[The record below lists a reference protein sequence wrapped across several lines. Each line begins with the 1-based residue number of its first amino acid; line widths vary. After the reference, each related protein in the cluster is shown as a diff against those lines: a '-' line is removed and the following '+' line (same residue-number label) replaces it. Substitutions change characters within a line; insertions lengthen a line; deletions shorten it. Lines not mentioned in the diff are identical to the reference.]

1 MDTSSLT
8 LAGLILGE
16 AVLSNSVICRVMRRR
31 EVSDAAAPAT
41 SSGCSVEG
49 CDGAP
54 KRSQPRSRVAEALP
68 NLDLAA
74 GRRVKLCRD
83 HYREY
88 RRASRE
94 TRRLDRMGG

>member
-1 MDTSSLT
+1 
-8 LAGLILGE
+8 
-16 AVLSNSVICRVMRRR
+16 MRHR
-31 EVSDAAAPAT
+31 EVPAVPAAPAT

-54 KRSQPRSRVAEALP
+54 KRSQPRSRVTEALP
-68 NLDLAA
+68 DLDLAA

>member
-1 MDTSSLT
+1 
-8 LAGLILGE
+8 
-16 AVLSNSVICRVMRRR
+16 MRRR
-31 EVSDAAAPAT
+31 EVPESASAPADAA
-41 SSGCSVEG
+41 SSGGCAVEG
-49 CDGAP
+49 CDKAP
-54 KRSQPRSRVAEALP
+54 QRSQPRSRVVDALP
-68 NLDLAA
+68 NLDLAS

>member
-1 MDTSSLT
+1 
-8 LAGLILGE
+8 
-16 AVLSNSVICRVMRRR
+16 MRHR
-31 EVSDAAAPAT
+31 EVPDAVTPVAAT
-41 SSGCSVEG
+41 GCAVKG
-49 CDGAP
+49 CDGAS

-68 NLDLAA
+68 DLELAA

>member
-1 MDTSSLT
+1 
-8 LAGLILGE
+8 
-16 AVLSNSVICRVMRRR
+16 MRRR
-31 EVSDAAAPAT
+31 EVPESDAPAT
-41 SSGCSVEG
+41 SGGCAVEG

-54 KRSQPRSRVAEALP
+54 KRSQPRSRVVEALP
-68 NLDLAA
+68 NLDLTA

>member
-1 MDTSSLT
+1 
-8 LAGLILGE
+8 
-16 AVLSNSVICRVMRRR
+16 MRRR
-31 EVSDAAAPAT
+31 EIPDAATPAAAT
-41 SSGCSVEG
+41 GCAVEG
-49 CDGAP
+49 CDNAP
-54 KRSQPRSRVAEALP
+54 QRARVVAALP
-68 NLDLAA
+68 DLDLAA